1 MCKKLVYMMSFVLA
15 LGIVLTSI
23 TEAGLVGHWRL
34 DGSAADSSGNGLD
47 GVIFGAPQWVDGKVG
62 GAMETDGD
70 DWVEVPGT
78 SAADGFAGLDGE
90 VTWAV
95 WFKTSNAGVLS
106 TVMALGPTGAAH
118 VRGNRSINIE
128 ASGVIMIRAHSVGAL
143 TSLNSTAV
151 VNDGEWHHVVVAMA
165 FETDGTND
173 TMKVY
178 IDGDLDKGYE
188 VNTVN
193 INQHSGDAA
202 DFIITLGARGSTPF
216 VGLID
221 DARVYD
227 HVLSEVEIL
236 SAMESK
242 PWPYAFG
249 PSPADGALHE
259 STWINLSWMP
269 GELAAS
275 HDVYLGDHFDDVNE
289 ATRDSE
295 VFRGNQ
301 TANFY
306 VAGFP
311 GFAYPDGLVPGTTYC
326 WRIDEV
332 NDADPNSPWKG
343 SVWSFTVPS
352 KTAYDPNP
360 ADGGKF
366 IDPEVTLSWT
376 PGMGAIMHTVY
387 FGDNFDEINNAAGG
401 APVPEITYHPGT
413 LELDKTYYWRVDEFD
428 GMTTHQGDVWSF
440 STLPFIEMT
449 DDPNLVG
456 WWKLDEGTGKTAI
469 DNSGYGHHGTIYGDP
484 LWVDGYDLGALQ
496 FDGNDR
502 VEMPGTS
509 AADGFAALDGE
520 VTWTAWFKTPGED
533 ATQTLL
539 ALGPAGAAHVQGN
552 RSVNVEPSGVIM
564 VRGNGVDALMDVSS
578 TGTVNDDQW
587 HHVAVTIAFESNG
600 VNDGMKVYIDGDLGA
615 GYEVDDIDINQYSNV
630 AGDFI
635 FTIGDRGG
643 SPFIGLIDDVRI
655 YDRVL
660 TQDEI
665 VMVMRIDPLLA
676 WKPAPRN
683 GSMPDIDSALPLSWS
698 PGDNAS
704 QHDVYF
710 GLDQDTLDAA
720 DSSDATGIYR
730 GRQNGTTFTPSEGV
744 EWGGGPYYWR
754 IDEVNTDGTMTKG
767 RIWSFTVADFILVD
781 DFESYTDNDT
791 DGQAI
796 WQHWIDGF
804 GVPDNGAQVGYLLP
818 PYAEQTLVNS
828 GNQSMPLLYDNTA
841 GVTNSEAV
849 LTLTAPRDWT
859 RHGLTDLSLWFRGY
873 PGSVGSFAEA
883 PAGTFT
889 LTGAGTDIWDTAD
902 EFHYAFKTLTG
913 PGSIVA
919 RVNSIEN
926 TNAWAKAGVMIRE
939 TLDAGSKHVLA
950 CVSPENGVAFQR
962 RTTADAASTNTNE
975 TGITAPHWVK
985 IERDMMGNFTV
996 MHSTN
1001 DTAWQSVADA
1011 IPITVSMASNVYIG
1025 LALTSHDATATTQAV
1040 FSNVTMTGNVS
1051 GQWAHQDIGITSNA
1065 AEPMYVALTNKNGAP
1080 AVVAHEDPAAATIDV
1095 WTEWR
1100 IPLQAFTDQ
1109 GINLTNV
1116 DKIAIGLGS
1125 KGGAAVGGSGTI
1137 YIDDIRL
1144 NQ

>member
-165 FETDGTND
+165 FETDGTSD

-401 APVPEITYHPGT
+401 APVPEITYNPGT

-428 GMTTHQGDVWSF
+428 GITTHQGDVWSF
-440 STLPFIEMT
+440 STLPLIEMT

-496 FDGNDR
+496 FDGDDR

-564 VRGNGVDALMDVSS
+564 IRGNSVDPLMDVSS

-1001 DTAWQSVADA
+1001 GTAWQSVADA

-1065 AEPMYVALTNKNGAP
+1065 AEPMYVALSNQNGAP
-1080 AVVAHEDPAAATIDV
+1080 AVVANEDPAAATIDV